1 MTMDDKTA
9 TASRTLSDMLAL
21 RHMPVGCMF
30 ADEKPEGAM
39 SFRKK
44 GSGCIA
50 PMIFSAA
57 KGKTI
62 AFDAD
67 STGYPCSAFYL
78 GYREWIFPGIENFLS
93 DGPVE
98 GRECERFVRTPALA
112 REFVASMKAE
122 KMRKGAVIFKPLES
136 FGAHETPE
144 FVILFADPDQMSALV
159 FLAHAAHPQSL
170 DRIVTG
176 FASACMSLFT
186 YPHRFAEQ
194 GAVKA
199 FWGLHDIAVRPSLPK
214 EITSLAMPLEMYR
227 EICEGAKESF
237 LATENWQ
244 KLLKR
249 IKGDASGGETAT

>member
-1 MTMDDKTA
+1 
-9 TASRTLSDMLAL
+9 MLAL
-21 RHMPVGCMF
+21 KYMPVGCMF
-30 ADEKPEGAM
+30 ANEKPEGAT

-57 KGKTI
+57 KGKTV

-78 GYREWIFPGIENFLS
+78 GYQEWIFPGIENFLS
-93 DGPVE
+93 DGPME
-98 GRECERFVRTPALA
+98 GRECERFVKTPALA

-122 KMRKGAVIFKPLES
+122 KMRKGAVIFKPLEC
-136 FGAHETPE
+136 FGEDETPE

-159 FLAHAAHPQSL
+159 FLAHAAHPQSH

-186 YPHRFAEQ
+186 FPHRFAEQ
-194 GAVKA
+194 GGMKA

-214 EITSLAMPLEMYR
+214 EITSLAMPLAMYR
-227 EICEGAKESF
+227 EICGDAQESF
-237 LATENWQ
+237 LVGENWK

-249 IKGDASGGETAT
+249 IRGDSAGGETAT

>member
-1 MTMDDKTA
+1 MDGKTA
-9 TASRTLSDMLAL
+9 MASRTLSGMLAL
-21 RHMPVGCMF
+21 RYMPVGCMF

-57 KGKTI
+57 KGKTV

-112 REFVASMKAE
+112 KEFVASMNTGG
-122 KMRKGAVIFKPLES
+122 MRKGAVIFKPLES
-136 FGAHETPE
+136 FGTHETPE
-144 FVILFADPDQMSALV
+144 IVILFADPDRMSALV

-170 DRIVTG
+170 DRVVTG
-176 FASACMSLFT
+176 FASACMSFFT
-186 YPHRFAEQ
+186 YPLRFAEQ
-194 GAVKA
+194 GAMKA
-199 FWGLHDIAVRPSLPK
+199 FWGMHDIAVRPSLPK
-214 EITSLAMPLEMYR
+214 EITSLAMPFAMYR
-227 EICEGAKESF
+227 EICEGAEESF
-237 LATENWQ
+237 LIGENWK

-249 IKGDASGGETAT
+249 SRGDAAGGESAS